1 MTFHFILYRIE
12 MKIAVLGATGPSGIQ
27 LVQEALE
34 RGHEV
39 TAIVRNP
46 EKMAESVKDEKLKVI
61 LLIKSYF
68 GGKSLP
74 ISPVTSS

>member
-1 MTFHFILYRIE
+1 

-27 LVQEALE
+27 VVKEALE

-46 EKMAESVKDEKLKVI
+46 DKMTEKHEKLKVKMI
-61 LLIKSYF
+61 C
-68 GGKSLP
+68 
-74 ISPVTSS
+74 V